1 MGQVASG
8 QYEAEVF
15 SFAKFARHAFFTQVN
30 RWLVEHLGIEE
41 GWSVVDLA
49 CGPGAVTE
57 LILQLKKS
65 GQGLIYAVDQ
75 SLTELNKARQR
86 IASKLVQF
94 VCGSAEQL
102 SRLVS
107 KVDAVVFCNAI
118 HLIED
123 KRGVL
128 EEIFKVL
135 RPGGVLG
142 FNTTFFH
149 GAYPEGTAS
158 FYKLWVLRAMQRL
171 RSQGVA
177 VVRQAKATAMQW
189 LSPQEFTSL
198 LESVG
203 FRNVQVFTMT
213 VDLPIESLEDI
224 SEFSMFIEGALPGVP
239 LPVASQALKE
249 GVRAA
254 ARERGISS
262 LPRNWLQV
270 IARVPA

>member
-1 MGQVASG
+1 MGQVISDPS
-8 QYEAEVF
+8 EAQVF

-30 RWLVEHLGIEE
+30 QWLVEHLGIEE

-86 IASKLVQF
+86 ITSKIVQF

-102 SRLVS
+102 SRLVP

-123 KRGVL
+123 KRAVL

-135 RPGGVLG
+135 RPGGALG

-158 FYKLWVLRAMQRL
+158 FYKLWVLRAIQRL
-171 RSQGVA
+171 RSQGITVI
-177 VVRQAKATAMQW
+177 RQAKTTAMQW
-189 LSPQEFTSL
+189 LSPQEFSSL
-198 LESVG
+198 LETVG
-203 FRNVQVFTMT
+203 FRNIQYFTMT

-239 LPVASQALKE
+239 LPIASQALKE

-254 ARERGISS
+254 AQERGISS

-270 IARVPA
+270 IAQAPA